1 MSNTDKLRKMYSAVN
16 APEDAVRACLDI
28 PEKAKKTV
36 CFPVKKVVL
45 IAACLILALAVAIPV
60 GANRIRSAF
69 GVTEDY
75 GKQYPSKVTP
85 YYSDI
90 DSESLIISSGDKT
103 TSSAEGLQISI
114 DKAYYDGA
122 YVYLSFAGD
131 YSGEYTDID
140 RFFCG
145 DSEGFVTIDGEPQKA
160 DLTNDSFCLFES
172 DGTFGGVMGFIYPYD
187 KEELSVQVEIPYLQ
201 VWDKE
206 SQEVKGV
213 IDEEFSLSFKAK
225 KSAPSVLVYNAES
238 SKEEVSVLGVTSSQ
252 GGICVEIFVPQEIS
266 DKKAGVVS
274 VVEEQNGTALGF
286 ILGNREKTEEG
297 VILRQYFSP
306 AESDVIS
313 VYVYDKNDTDGCGN
327 SPCLLTS
334 FENVSIKTNE

>member
-1 MSNTDKLRKMYSAVN
+1 MSNTDNLRKMYSAVN

-28 PEKAKKTV
+28 PERAKKTAN
-36 CFPVKKVVL
+36 FPIKRAIL
-45 IAACLILALAVAIPV
+45 IAACLIIVLAVAIPV

-69 GVTEDY
+69 EVTEDY
-75 GKQYPSKVTP
+75 GKQYPLKVTP
-85 YYSDI
+85 YYSNI
-90 DSESLIISSGDKT
+90 DSESLIVSSGDKT
-103 TSSAEGLQISI
+103 TSSAEGLQISVE
-114 DKAYYDGA
+114 KVYYDGSF
-122 YVYLSFAGD
+122 VYLSFAGD

-145 DSEGFVTIDGEPQKA
+145 DTQGFVTIDGEPQKA
-160 DLTNDSFCLFES
+160 DLTNYSFCLFES

-187 KEELSVQVEIPYLQ
+187 KEELSIQVEIPYLQ

-206 SQEVKGV
+206 TQEVKGV

-225 KSAPSVLVYNAES
+225 KSAPSLLVYNAES

-274 VVEEQNGTALGF
+274 VVEEQDGSTLGF
-286 ILGNREKTEEG
+286 ILGNRENTEEG
-297 VILRQYFSP
+297 AILRQYFEP
-306 AESDVIS
+306 AESDAIS
-313 VYVYDKNDTDGCGN
+313 IYVYDKNDTDGCGN
-327 SPCLLTS
+327 SPCFLTS
-334 FENVSIKTNE
+334 FEDISIKISE